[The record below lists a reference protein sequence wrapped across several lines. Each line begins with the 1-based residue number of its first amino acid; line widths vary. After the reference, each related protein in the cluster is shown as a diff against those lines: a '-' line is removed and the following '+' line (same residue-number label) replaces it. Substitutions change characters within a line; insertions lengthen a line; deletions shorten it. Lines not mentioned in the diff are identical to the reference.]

1 MSTGTLANTTTTDE
15 AARSGYPRRQTVLR
29 WGSVFALFVVAIGM
43 RLYDLGL
50 PFDRDGYDEG
60 VYWQSLLAMRAGH
73 SLYQQIFYSQPPL
86 FLLSLFP
93 GYVLFG
99 STLWSARFGIALV
112 SLFGL
117 LGAALLGKALSGRL
131 GAILCLLLLVVNPY
145 FLLESQTI
153 QAESSSIGFSI
164 LAVGLA
170 YLWWEQPE
178 GVLGLCWAALA
189 GIALALSILCK
200 LWGVVS
206 LVPVALLML
215 ARLWQIW
222 QKQPGTSLASL
233 RPILFGIATCVMTL
247 LLVFVPFLSSYQA
260 VLQEVVGYHV
270 QSAYVFSRVGNS
282 SMIRSVLISVLGVT
296 ALYGTLV
303 ALLRRDWR
311 VVPLLAWLLATAFF
325 LWRLAPLLPHHLVAL
340 TTPLIALAVI
350 GIGVGPTSPRGREG
364 IETRSASY
372 PTINRGSTGPY
383 AALKALTVIS
393 LRSWLLPTP
402 GRDKSDPYAPF
413 AKWATLVA
421 ILLILVTTVFS
432 VVQDASYYNTMSMNS
447 VNASNQLQRRIAA
460 DLRQAIIPDQLVV
473 TDAQFIAALA
483 DRSTPPA
490 LVDTSTVRINDG
502 SLTLQQLIDETSQ
515 PRVHAVLFFTLRFYL
530 PNVAGFHAWVAQHF
544 HLLHTYRPREE
555 LWVR

>member
-1 MSTGTLANTTTTDE
+1 MSTGTIANTTTTDE
-15 AARSGYPRRQTVLR
+15 AARSGYPRRQTVLI
-29 WGSVFALFVVAIGM
+29 WGSVFALSVVAVGM

-60 VYWQSLLAMRAGH
+60 VYWQSLLAMHAGH

-93 GYVLFG
+93 SYVLFG

-117 LGAALLGKALSGRL
+117 LGAVLLGKALSGRL
-131 GAILCLLLLVVNPY
+131 GAVLCLLLLVVNPY

-178 GVLGLCWAALA
+178 GVPGLCWAALA

-233 RPILFGIATCVMTL
+233 RPILVGIATCVMTL
-247 LLVFVPFLSSYQA
+247 LLVLVPFLSSYQA

-282 SMIRSVLISVLGVT
+282 SMIRSVLVSLLGVT

-303 ALLRRDWR
+303 ALLRHDWR

-350 GIGVGPTSPRGREG
+350 GVSDRPLNMGFYPKAGVNQPGSHKGPTPHHATPCHYILGLPAPSFWWNLLTGNFS
-364 IETRSASY
+364 TR
-372 PTINRGSTGPY
+372 
-383 AALKALTVIS
+383 
-393 LRSWLLPTP
+393 
-402 GRDKSDPYAPF
+402 F
-413 AKWATLVA
+413 AKWATPLA
-421 ILLILVTTVFS
+421 ILLILVTTVFN

-447 VNASNQLQRRIAA
+447 VNASNQLQRHIAA
-460 DLRQAIIPDQLVV
+460 DLQRAIPPDQLVV

-483 DRSTPPA
+483 NRSTPPA

-502 SLTLQQLIDETSQ
+502 SLTLQELIDETSQ

-544 HLLHTYRPREE
+544 HLLHTYGPKEE
-555 LWVR
+555 LWMR